1 MRAHSGRFGFFA
13 ALPMPD
19 VNASLAEAAYAL
31 DTLQADGVELFANS
45 RGVYLGE
52 PASEPLF
59 AELNRRRAVRETD
72 THPLVPGSSPYKSTK
87 AHFWRIRLIGRITAG
102 GQCGRWRSFWRT
114 T

>member
-1 MRAHSGRFGFFA
+1 MQLNEFAAGVVRAHSGRFGFFA

-19 VNASLAEAAYAL
+19 VNASLAETAYAL

-59 AELNRRRAVRETD
+59 AELNRRQAVREKD
-72 THPLVPGSSPYKSTK
+72 FQPWSPD
-87 AHFWRIRLIGRITAG
+87 
-102 GQCGRWRSFWRT
+102 
-114 T
+114 

>member
-1 MRAHSGRFGFFA
+1 MQLNEFAAGVVRAHSGRFGFFA

-19 VNASLAEAAYAL
+19 VNASLAETAYAL

-59 AELNRRRAVRETD
+59 AELNRRRAVRKTD
-72 THPLVPGSSPYKSTK
+72 FQPWSP
-87 AHFWRIRLIGRITAG
+87 A
-102 GQCGRWRSFWRT
+102 
-114 T
+114 